1 MDGES
6 THNSPL
12 IYQNPCKNFQG
23 HICTMPKA
31 PTKAPHIAA
40 STRKARTLKPY
51 TSKPGPKGKQS
62 HDAPLTSAKASVS
75 NTRDNL
81 TLYDWLSIFA
91 YIDRHPGLGQAAI
104 VMHFKTRK
112 EGSLTFSQSALSRNL
127 RRCREFEDCAKT
139 TPNALSSK
147 RVRVVTR
154 PDVERALFL
163 WVRHMEE
170 KGENIN
176 GPMLLEKR
184 KKFEQDL
191 QVPEEQ
197 CLTGAGWVAPF
208 CKA

>member
-1 MDGES
+1 M
-6 THNSPL
+6 
-12 IYQNPCKNFQG
+12 
-23 HICTMPKA
+23 
-31 PTKAPHIAA
+31 
-40 STRKARTLKPY
+40 
-51 TSKPGPKGKQS
+51 
-62 HDAPLTSAKASVS
+62 
-75 NTRDNL
+75 
-81 TLYDWLSIFA
+81 
-91 YIDRHPGLGQAAI
+91 
-104 VMHFKTRK
+104 MHFKTRK

-127 RRCREFEDCAKT
+127 RRRREFEDRAKT